1 MGEGGGGDGVCGW
14 VGGAPRKGW
23 GGRAAGR
30 DGGWV
35 VVGTGEEGEGAA
47 GKLSGKLPAN

>member
-35 VVGTGEEGEGAA
+35 VVGTGGEEGEGAA
-47 GKLSGKLPAN
+47 GNLPAT